1 MALMLREGK
10 QIVAMETSIDQ
21 PQHILLTLTQYA
33 VFVKSLIVYWDYQN
47 DVKSS
52 YAHQSSLSRNAHPST
67 KFPELAISNLRKF
80 YWQRRSFFNDFKM
93 IVVDKELAPG
103 EVEGI
108 IGQSFVDLL
117 QTCRHLIRLFVL
129 IVIREEYGLILMS
142 FLQFL
147 ALPTTIINQ
156 IYYQSS

>member
-1 MALMLREGK
+1 
-10 QIVAMETSIDQ
+10 
-21 PQHILLTLTQYA
+21 
-33 VFVKSLIVYWDYQN
+33 
-47 DVKSS
+47 
-52 YAHQSSLSRNAHPST
+52 
-67 KFPELAISNLRKF
+67 
-80 YWQRRSFFNDFKM
+80 M